1 MTNTAE
7 NIEDMGV
14 RNPQFVEKTLSPF
27 IEGTNIQFAWD
38 ATSLEYA
45 KRCPQLYKYKMIDG
59 WTTKEENVH
68 LRWGAEMH
76 LAFHNY
82 HLLRADGIDH
92 NESLFHVVREVLYST
107 EDWNPDHKY
116 KNKEFL
122 IRSVIRYLDKY
133 EHDPAVTIKLAN
145 GKPASEV
152 SFSFELDY
160 GPEIE
165 SPTKVLQADGTYI
178 DGTVTITPQ
187 PYVVCGHLDRVVDF
201 NSEIFFEDYKS
212 STTTPSDWYWNQFHP
227 HNQMSL
233 YTLACRIIFQTTI
246 KGGIIDNIQLMMD
259 DTRCT
264 RGFTYRTDEEIEEWL
279 VDLKYWM
286 GQAKQWSENNY
297 WPKNDTACEKYGGC
311 KFREICNKSP
321 HVREKFLNSNFVKAE
336 PWNPLKPR

>member
-1 MTNTAE
+1 MTDAPLKE
-7 NIEDMGV
+7 GPLDDGPLDEEGMGLS
-14 RNPQFVEKTLSPF
+14 NSQIVEKVPSPF
-27 IEGTNIQFAWD
+27 IEGTHIQFAWD

-59 WTTKEENVH
+59 WMSNEEDIH

-82 HLLRADGIDH
+82 ELLRADGIDH
-92 NESLFHVVREVLYST
+92 NESVFHVVREILYHT

-116 KNKEFL
+116 KNKAFL
-122 IRSVIRYLDKY
+122 IRSVIRKLDKY
-133 EHDPAVTIKLAN
+133 ENDPAITLKLAN

-152 SFSFELDY
+152 SFRFELDY
-160 GPEIE
+160 GPVE
-165 SPTKVLQADGTYI
+165 G
-178 DGTVTITPQ
+178 Q
-187 PYVVCGHLDRVVDF
+187 PYVLCGHLDRVADF

-246 KGGIIDNIQLMMD
+246 KGGMIMSVQLMMD

-279 VDLKYWM
+279 VDLKHWV
-286 GQAKQWSENNY
+286 GQAKSWAENGY
-297 WPKNDTACEKYGGC
+297 WPKNDTACDKYGGC

-321 HVREKFLNSNFVKAE
+321 HVREKFLKSNFVKAE
-336 PWNPLKPR
+336 PWNPLKSR

>member
-1 MTNTAE
+1 MTAE
-7 NIEDMGV
+7 NIEDMGLS
-14 RNPQFVEKTLSPF
+14 NPDFVEKSPSPF
-27 IEGTNIQFAWD
+27 IEGTHIQFAFD

-45 KRCPQLYKYKMIDG
+45 KRCGQLYKYKMIDG
-59 WTTKEENVH
+59 YNSIEENVH

-92 NESLFHVVREVLYST
+92 NEAVFHVIREVLYST

-122 IRSVIRYLDKY
+122 IRTVIRYLDKY
-133 EHDPAVTIKLAN
+133 EHDPAVTLILAN

-152 SFSFELDY
+152 SFRYELDY
-160 GPEIE
+160 GPVE
-165 SPTKVLQADGTYI
+165 G
-178 DGTVTITPQ
+178 Q
-187 PYVVCGHLDRVVDF
+187 PYVLCGHLDRVVDF
-201 NSEIFFEDYKS
+201 NGEIFFEDYKS

-227 HNQMSL
+227 HNQMSM
-233 YTLACRIIFQTTI
+233 YVLACQVVFQTTI

-264 RGFTYRTDEEIEEWL
+264 RGFTYRTNEELEEWL
-279 VDLKYWM
+279 VDLKYWL
-286 GQAKQWSENNY
+286 GQVRQWAETGHY
-297 WPKNDTACEKYGGC
+297 PKNDTACEKYGGC

-321 HVREKFLNSNFVKAE
+321 HVRERFLKSNFVKAE